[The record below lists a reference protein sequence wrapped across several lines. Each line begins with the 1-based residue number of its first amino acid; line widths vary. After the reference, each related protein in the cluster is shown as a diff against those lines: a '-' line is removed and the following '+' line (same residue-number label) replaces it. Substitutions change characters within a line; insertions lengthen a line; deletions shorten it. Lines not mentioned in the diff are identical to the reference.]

1 MGGLT
6 QDHRQP
12 RPALKWEN
20 SGDAARLD
28 DGMMIGPGG
37 FEAVSKLF
45 YRLGARAIPHQ
56 ETYERCRQTAYHPDQ
71 ILHACPFFQR
81 STIRAS
87 VVRGWM
93 QEASIG
99 YSSVEKAW

>member
-20 SGDAARLD
+20 LGDAARLD

-71 ILHACPFFQR
+71 ILHACPFFSTVDDSCQR
-81 STIRAS
+81 REGLDAGG
-87 VVRGWM
+87 VYRV
-93 QEASIG
+93 
-99 YSSVEKAW
+99 